1 MQFDPLNVEIVRQLK
16 DGRKSAKDI
25 AEDIGVSQN
34 TVRRRIEKLTKAGTL
49 TVTGLVDTDTLP
61 NHLLVI
67 IGINFQTRDLRTKAE
82 EISRLHGVIS
92 AGVVTGR
99 YDVMAL
105 VMMNNENDLLH
116 FHTDE
121 VSKVEG
127 VTFSETYVMYSN
139 VNWNVPYVL

>member
-1 MQFDPLNVEIVRQLK
+1 MQFDPLNIEIIRQLR

-25 AEDIGVSQN
+25 AEDLGVSQN
-34 TVRRRIEKLTKAGTL
+34 TVRRRIDKMIQSGTL

-67 IGINFQTRDLRTKAE
+67 IGINFQTRDLRNKAE
-82 EISRLHGVIS
+82 EIGKLHGVIA

-116 FHTDE
+116 FHTE
-121 VSKVEG
+121 EISKVEG

>member
-1 MQFDPLNVEIVRQLK
+1 MQFDPLNIEIIRQLR
-16 DGRKSAKDI
+16 DGRKSSKDI
-25 AEDIGVSQN
+25 AEELGVSQN
-34 TVRRRIEKLTKAGTL
+34 TIRRRISKMIQTGTL

-67 IGINFQTRDLRTKAE
+67 VGINFRTRDLRTKAE
-82 EISRLHGVIS
+82 EISKLSGVIA

-105 VMMNNENDLLH
+105 VMMNNEHDLLR
-116 FHTDE
+116 FHTQE
-121 VSKVEG
+121 ISKVEG
-127 VTFSETYVMYSN
+127 VTFRETYVMYSN

>member
-1 MQFDPLNVEIVRQLK
+1 MQFDPLNTEIIRQLK

-61 NHLLVI
+61 NHQLVI
-67 IGINFQTRDLRTKAE
+67 IGINFRTRDLRTKAE
-82 EISRLHGVIS
+82 EISRLNGVIS

-105 VMMNNENDLLH
+105 VMMNNENDLLQ
-116 FHTDE
+116 FHTKE
-121 VSKVEG
+121 ISKVEG

>member
-1 MQFDPLNVEIVRQLK
+1 MQIDPLNIAIIRQLR
-16 DGRKSAKDI
+16 DGRKTAKDI
-25 AEDIGVSQN
+25 GKEIGVSPN
-34 TVRRRIEKLTKAGTL
+34 TVRRRIEKLTQAGTL
-49 TVTGLVDTDTLP
+49 TVTGLVDTGSLP

-67 IGINFQTRDLRTKAE
+67 IGINFRTRDLRNKAE
-82 EISRLHGVIS
+82 EISRLHGVIA

-105 VMMNNENDLLH
+105 VMMNNDNDLLN
-116 FHTDE
+116 FHTNE
-121 VSKVEG
+121 IPKVKG

>member
-1 MQFDPLNVEIVRQLK
+1 MQFDPLNTEIIRQLK

-34 TVRRRIEKLTKAGTL
+34 TVLRRIEKLTKAGTL

-61 NHLLVI
+61 NHQLVI
-67 IGINFQTRDLRTKAE
+67 IGINFRTRDLRTKAE
-82 EISRLHGVIS
+82 EISRLNGVIS

-105 VMMNNENDLLH
+105 VMMNNENDLLQ
-116 FHTDE
+116 FHTKE
-121 VSKVEG
+121 ISKVEG